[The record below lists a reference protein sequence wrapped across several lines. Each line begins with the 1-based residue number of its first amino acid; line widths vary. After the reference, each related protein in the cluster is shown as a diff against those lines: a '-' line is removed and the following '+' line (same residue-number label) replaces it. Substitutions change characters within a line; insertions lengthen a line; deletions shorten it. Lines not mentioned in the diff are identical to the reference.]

1 VEGQKKLESVVV
13 MVSTRDERQL
23 VAKA

>member
-1 VEGQKKLESVVV
+1 VEGQKKLERVVV